1 MARRRLEPDTPV
13 LVRLKADPTRE
24 TPRASRGCST
34 RANHL
39 RALRFAGFAGTA
51 QTSSAKRMAVRRDLR
66 SPSLFSSLFSQRRPL
81 VCQLVANNGGRT
93 NFRRLRRQAVR
104 LSGCAVIRFRQKRS
118 RTAFRFSSRN
128 ASIQTLAPLRAVVTP
143 PLLRRRRTSGRL
155 RRPRSG
161 SPAAPGRH
169 QARPRRGRRPRP
181 WGRGRRRSRRPPRE
195 ETVARGGPSA
205 RTRGCPRVSRAPAR
219 LREASGFS
227 SRRRR
232 RRRRRGPAKDP

>member
-39 RALRFAGFAGTA
+39 RALRFAGFAGTLRRVA
-51 QTSSAKRMAVRRDLR
+51 RSAWLFVATSARLLSSRLSSRSGARWYANSSANK
-66 SPSLFSSLFSQRRPL
+66 
-81 VCQLVANNGGRT
+81 
-93 NFRRLRRQAVR
+93 LRRQAVR
-104 LSGCAVIRFRQKRS
+104 LSGCAVMMIRFRQKRS
-118 RTAFRFSSRN
+118 RTRFRFSSRN

-219 LREASGFS
+219 TREASGFS

>member
-81 VCQLVANNGGRT
+81 VCQLVGEQ
-93 NFRRLRRQAVR
+93 RRNSGCQAVR
-104 LSGCAVIRFRQKRS
+104 LSGCGVIREFRQKRS
-118 RTAFRFSSRN
+118 RTLFRFSSRN

-205 RTRGCPRVSRAPAR
+205 RTPARPRVSRAPAR
-219 LREASGFS
+219 TREASGFS

>member
-81 VCQLVANNGGRT
+81 VCQLVGEQ
-93 NFRRLRRQAVR
+93 RRYSADSIRRQAVR
-104 LSGCAVIRFRQKRS
+104 LSGCGVIRFRQKRS
-118 RTAFRFSSRN
+118 RTRFRFSSRN

-205 RTRGCPRVSRAPAR
+205 RTPARPRVSRAPAR
-219 LREASGFS
+219 TREASGFS